1 MGKTLGSGWAST
13 QNSKR
18 NVKGVLILVLIII
31 IMKILLSS
39 PELQNVRFN
48 NRGNLKSEQLVGS
61 STHIISII
69 FISNIIKIHLTPK
82 FRLGIKL
89 EMVPEAGHHI
99 YADQASFFN
108 AAVNKALGDSSE

>member
-1 MGKTLGSGWAST
+1 M
-13 QNSKR
+13 
-18 NVKGVLILVLIII
+18 
-31 IMKILLSS
+31 SS